1 MIEQVKQFV
10 VEQLHNNEF
19 FKGGAAIAVL
29 SALGFWLKSFFPW
42 IWGRIKRQFSYT
54 MRIESKTE
62 IYNIFN
68 EWLRDNHSD
77 KYKKVILSVKR
88 DDHDNIGSRDEE
100 RTYSVKENN
109 FESAFYFWQN
119 RTPVFLESSREKMEN
134 ASYLENAH
142 IESYTLTT
150 YFNRNTLKNL
160 LNEVVN
166 EYNSKQKK
174 KTQSYLYDYRN
185 YNGWDKTGVIEVKPF
200 DKIFNS
206 EKIELLDDINDF
218 FESKEYYLER
228 GIPYRRGYLADGIPG
243 NGKTTTILSIAQ
255 KLGKDVYSLNIASLT
270 DSDQLRMAFN
280 TIKENTFLLLEDI
293 DCVVDDREK
302 INEKIN
308 FSTVL
313 NVLDGAYSKKGICTF
328 FTSNHADQLD
338 SALTRCG
345 RMDKKITFNNPKKED
360 VEGML
365 ELFFGEK
372 KELENYNETHSA
384 AQLQEFFIKSNTIEE
399 AINKII

>member
-1 MIEQVKQFV
+1 MIETVKHFI

-29 SALGFWLKSFFPW
+29 SAVGFWLKSFFPW

-68 EWLRDNHSD
+68 EWLRENHSN

-88 DDHDNIGSRDEE
+88 DDHDSIGSRDEE

-109 FESAFYFWQN
+109 FESAFYFWRN
-119 RTPVFLESSREKMEN
+119 STPIFLESSREKMEN
-134 ASYLENAH
+134 AIYIENAH
-142 IESYTLTT
+142 IENYTLTT

-160 LNEVVN
+160 LNDIVTD
-166 EYNSKQKK
+166 YNSKQQK

-185 YNGWDKTGVIEVKPF
+185 YNGWDKTGIIEVKPF
-200 DKIFNS
+200 EKIFNS
-206 EKIELLDDINDF
+206 EKVELLDDINNF

-228 GIPYRRGYLADGIPG
+228 GIPYRRGYLADGFPG

-313 NVLDGAYSKKGICTF
+313 NVLDGTYSKKGICTF

-345 RMDKKITFNNPKKED
+345 RMDMKITFNNPKKED
-360 VEGML
+360 VEEML
-365 ELFFGEK
+365 GLFFGEK
-372 KELENYNETHSA
+372 KELENYNNTHSA
-384 AQLQEFFIKSNTIEE
+384 AQLQEFFISSNTIEE
-399 AINKII
+399 AISKL